1 MGQYLIEFSEE
12 THKKAKL
19 RAVEE
24 GITLKQ
30 LIIKAVEE
38 YLARAKKKGGK

>member
-1 MGQYLIEFSEE
+1 MGQYLIEFSTE
-12 THKKAKL
+12 THKRAKL
-19 RAVEE
+19 QAVEE